1 MIYMSIKLEQDGT
14 HFHDKLIL
22 PVADATWLPIK
33 REGLYKKELAA
44 NEAISTHTQ
53 LKPQVYKGPDNLL
66 SVSLY
71 Q

>member
-33 REGLYKKELAA
+33 REGLYKKEL
-44 NEAISTHTQ
+44 Q
-53 LKPQVYKGPDNLL
+53 LTKP
-66 SVSLY
+66 
-71 Q
+71 